1 MKRCDTNAGFTL
13 LELIISLT
21 IIAIIA
27 MLVQN
32 GFKLSVNAW
41 EKGEA
46 AIEDQQ
52 QYRVVLELIQRQLS
66 SSLPITSSER
76 MKVNPDVVF
85 KGDDA
90 SLEFISRMS
99 LLPGDSSGRIRVRYR
114 VEMEDDRKSVSFAES
129 GLIDRLR
136 VSSQDEPGEED
147 WHVLLSDIHDFTFEY
162 LARLPPE
169 DALDD
174 TSLGESSFWES
185 SWDESDKQKGFPLA
199 LRIRFQAN
207 EESSPLYLMVPIGKG
222 K

>member
-1 MKRCDTNAGFTL
+1 MKRCDATAGFTL

-32 GFKLSVNAW
+32 GFKLSVNTW

-52 QYRVVLELIQRQLS
+52 QYRVVLELIRRQLS
-66 SSLPITSSER
+66 SSLPNTSSER
-76 MKVNPDVVF
+76 VKIHPDVFF

-99 LLPGDSSGRIRVRYR
+99 LIPGDSSGRIRVRYR
-114 VEMEDDRKSVSFAES
+114 VEMEDDRKSVSFVES

-147 WHVLLSDIHDFTFEY
+147 WHVLLSDIRDFTFEY
-162 LARLPPE
+162 LTRFPPE
-169 DALDD
+169 DDLDD
-174 TSLGESSFWES
+174 SSFWES
-185 SWDESDKQKGFPLA
+185 SWGESDKQKRFPLA